1 MEYSFKSEDLES
13 RTAAEILYWAAK
25 TFGSKLALTSSFQTQ
40 SLPLLHLVSK
50 ICPNVPVFFL
60 DTGFHFKETIE
71 FRNQLK
77 RELGINIVTLLPL
90 CGHED
95 FIENHGELHQTNQNM
110 CCYMN
115 KVEPLQRA
123 LAGYDAWISG
133 VRRDQTEARKNT
145 PVIAMQNNG
154 LYKVCPMVRWTQDD
168 VTHYIKR
175 FGLPEHP
182 LSTQGYRSIGCAP
195 CTKPTLV
202 GQDPRVGRW
211 VGSEKTEC
219 GLHFNPTTGA
229 AVRINSQS
237 SD

>member
-1 MEYSFKSEDLES
+1 MEYSYKTEDLES

-40 SLPLLHLVSK
+40 SLPLLYLVSK

-133 VRRDQTEARKNT
+133 VRRDQTDARKNT

-154 LYKVCPMVRWTQDD
+154 LYKVCPMVHWTSGD
-168 VTHYIKR
+168 VQHFMVEHK
-175 FGLPEHP
+175 LHSHP
-182 LSTQGYRSIGCAP
+182 LSAKGYRSIGCEP
-195 CTKPTLV
+195 CTSATKAT
-202 GQDPRVGRW
+202 DDARAGRW
-211 VGSEKTEC
+211 DGSTKTEC
-219 GLHFNPTTGA
+219 GLHLDFDN
-229 AVRINSQS
+229 VK
-237 SD
+237 SDSCNDK